1 MKIVNLRD
9 AKATLSSV
17 IDEAQ
22 QERVLITR
30 HGKPTALIIGVE
42 GEDLE
47 DLLTRTDPSFWR
59 MIEDRRA
66 AKRPRVS
73 LAEME
78 SRSTKRTK
86 RSVKKRAQKK
96 KRTKKG

>member
-17 IDEAQ
+17 VDEAQ
-22 QERVLITR
+22 GERVLITR

-47 DLLTRTDPSFWR
+47 DLLTRADPSFWK

-66 AKRPRVS
+66 SKRPRAS
-73 LAEME
+73 LEDVE
-78 SRSTKRTK
+78 SRTTKRTK
-86 RSVKKRAQKK
+86 RSVKKRPSKKRRKK
-96 KRTKKG
+96 KA

>member
-17 IDEAQ
+17 VDEAQ
-22 QERVLITR
+22 EERVLITR

-47 DLLTRTDPSFWR
+47 GLLTRSDPNFWR
-59 MIEDRRA
+59 LIEERRA
-66 AKRPRVS
+66 SKRKRVS
-73 LAEME
+73 LEEME
-78 SRSTKRTK
+78 SRSAKRTK
-86 RSVKKRAQKK
+86 RSVKKRAGKKRRKK
-96 KRTKKG
+96 KA